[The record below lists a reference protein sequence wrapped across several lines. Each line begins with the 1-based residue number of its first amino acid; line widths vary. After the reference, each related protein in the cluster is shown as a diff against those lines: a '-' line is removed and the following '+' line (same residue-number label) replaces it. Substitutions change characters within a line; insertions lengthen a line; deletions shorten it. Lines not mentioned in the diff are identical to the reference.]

1 MIESIIAG
9 GYTPGV
15 LTSIPY
21 VVFGVLF
28 MRAVV
33 DEYRADTAVEAQRAP
48 ASCPRGEHR
57 PATSRLESEVACC
70 E

>member
-48 ASCPRGEHR
+48 ASCPGVSTDRQPPVGVRGR
-57 PATSRLESEVACC
+57 VL
-70 E
+70 